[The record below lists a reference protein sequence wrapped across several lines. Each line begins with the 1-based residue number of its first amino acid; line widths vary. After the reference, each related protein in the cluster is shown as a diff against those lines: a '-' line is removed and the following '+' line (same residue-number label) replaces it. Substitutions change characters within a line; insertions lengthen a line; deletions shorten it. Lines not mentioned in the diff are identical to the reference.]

1 MNLVLVHGITE
12 SKASWGTLVE
22 SFTRDH
28 QVMAVDLRGHGAA
41 SRVGPFDVMTM
52 AADVISE
59 VSAAGVAPS
68 DTVFVGHSLG
78 GMVVSAIA
86 ATGQCRA
93 VVNVDQP
100 LQLAAFQAGL
110 QQLEPML
117 RGDTAAF
124 QAAIAMVFDSMRGP
138 LSATETARLE
148 SLRSPEQQVVLGIW
162 DLVLTSPAADLV
174 ATVDAIVGAITVPY
188 LALHGIDPGAAYVDW
203 LRTAVPSATVEVWAD
218 HGHYPHLVDPARFVA
233 RVNSFVASL

>member
-1 MNLVLVHGITE
+1 MDLVLVHGITE
-12 SKASWGTLVE
+12 SKASWDPFVE
-22 SFTRDH
+22 ALTHDH
-28 QVMAVDLRGHGAA
+28 RVMAVDLRGHGAA
-41 SRVGPFDVMTM
+41 TRVGPFDVVTM
-52 AADVISE
+52 ATDVVSE
-59 VSAAGVAPS
+59 VTTAGFSPF
-68 DTVFVGHSLG
+68 DTLFIGHSLG

-86 ATGQCRA
+86 AAGRCRA

-117 RGDTAAF
+117 RGDPGAF
-124 QAAIAMVFDSMRGP
+124 QTAIAMVFDSMRGP

-148 SLRSPEQQVVLGIW
+148 SLRSPEQAVVLGIW

-188 LALHGIDPGAAYVDW
+188 LALHGIDPGDDYVDW
-203 LRTAVPSATVEVWAD
+203 LRSAIGSATVEVWAD
-218 HGHYPHLVDPARFVA
+218 HGHYPHLVDPKRFVQ
-233 RVNSFVASL
+233 RVNSFASSL